1 VVVVG
6 AAVVVVVVGAAVVV
20 VVVGAV
26 VEVVDAVVVVVG
38 AVVEVVDAVVV
49 VVGAV
54 VEMVAPGAVVE
65 VVAPGVVVE
74 VVAPVVVVVVV
85 PQELV
90 MVLVSMV
97 TAPFRASS
105 RPSTTAPVV
114 AEIEVRARMVPTKV
128 EFVPRVAELPTCQ
141 NTLQGETPT
150 STTLLALAVV
160 SVLAIWK
167 IKTSSASPWSVSVP
181 VIPNVPDAELYT
193 PDVSVCPPSSVAM
206 VVGGPWPAALV

>member
-6 AAVVVVVVGAAVVV
+6 AAVVVVVVGAVVVVVVGAVVVV

-54 VEMVAPGAVVE
+54 VEVV
-65 VVAPGVVVE
+65 
-74 VVAPVVVVVVV
+74 PVVVVVVV

-97 TAPFRASS
+97 TCPFRASS
-105 RPSTTAPVV
+105 RPFTTAPVV
-114 AEIEVRARMVPTKV
+114 AAMSVKARMVPTKV
-128 EFVPRVAELPTCQ
+128 EVVPRVAELPTCQ

-150 STTLLALAVV
+150 STTLLALAVM

-181 VIPNVPDAELYT
+181 VIPNVPAAELYT

-206 VVGGPWPAALV
+206 VVAGPWPAALL